1 MSEVNKNGHE
11 RLKSLRD
18 FTLAD
23 LESIRLILRGDSV
36 IDWRRLDF
44 GTEDEVHE
52 FLRSQE
58 LHPEDPSDRERME
71 YVKGE
76 AVAYLRRQF
85 DYPIPRPVERSTVPE
100 LILLAAGRGHRAMCA
115 CTILKCMHIIH
126 HLDGRELLFVLPMSD
141 QEVFHIVEEK
151 VYRVI
156 GAMLAAGFPV
166 VEFVGGRKHKDSLVT
181 KLLSKQETIAAQIF
195 DKLRFRVVTRGRDDI
210 FPILQYLTKRLFPFN
225 YVVPGQSINS
235 VVGFRAYV
243 EKTPL
248 KALLPQLQPHGEDED
263 DLTPSDNQF
272 SAESYR
278 IIHLVVDMPVRLP
291 KRILDGAPA
300 SAAAL
305 GNVIFVICEFQI
317 VDRETEAHNELGDAS
332 HARYKDRQKKA
343 VMRRLQLGGH
353 QVAGHGAAA
362 GGAAG
367 PAPEASQPS
376 LPHDASQPSLPVAD
390 PSQPAL
396 PSETADGRDRQ
407 TGPDSG
413 ESGGSIRVASDVRKG
428 K

>member
-1 MSEVNKNGHE
+1 MNEVNKNGVE
-11 RLKSLRD
+11 RLKSLHE

-23 LESIRLILRGDSV
+23 LESMRLVLRGDSV

-44 GTEDEVHE
+44 GSEAEVSE
-52 FLRSQE
+52 FLSSQE
-58 LHPEDPSDRERME
+58 LHLDDPADCARME
-71 YVKGE
+71 HVKAE
-76 AVAYLRRQF
+76 AIAYLRRQF
-85 DYPIPRPVERSTVPE
+85 EYPIPKPVERGTVPE
-100 LILLAAGRGHRAMCA
+100 LIQLAATRGHRAMCA

-151 VYRVI
+151 VYRII
-156 GAMLAAGFPV
+156 GGMLAAGFPV
-166 VEFVGGRKHKDSLVT
+166 VEFVGGRKNKDSLVT

-210 FPILQYLTKRLFPFN
+210 LPILQYLTKRLFPFN

-235 VVGFRAYV
+235 VVGFRSYV

-248 KALLPQLQPHGEDED
+248 KPLLEQLQSHGGAD
-263 DLTPSDNQF
+263 DGYTPSDNQF
-272 SAESYR
+272 SAENYR

-291 KRILDGAPA
+291 RRILEGAPA

-317 VDRETEAHNELGDAS
+317 VDRDTEAHNELGDAS
-332 HARYKDRQKKA
+332 HARYKERQKKA
-343 VMRRLQLGGH
+343 VMRRLQLGG
-353 QVAGHGAAA
+353 QPTPDTGDSSGA
-362 GGAAG
+362 
-367 PAPEASQPS
+367 
-376 LPHDASQPSLPVAD
+376 
-390 PSQPAL
+390 
-396 PSETADGRDRQ
+396 
-407 TGPDSG
+407 
-413 ESGGSIRVASDVRKG
+413 IRISSDVRKG